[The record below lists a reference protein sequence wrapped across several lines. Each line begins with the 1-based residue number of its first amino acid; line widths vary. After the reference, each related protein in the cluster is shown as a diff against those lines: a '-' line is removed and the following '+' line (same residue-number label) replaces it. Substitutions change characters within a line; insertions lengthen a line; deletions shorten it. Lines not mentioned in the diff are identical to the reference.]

1 MGGFQFNGCGA
12 KDYFSKVKYVGE
24 QMCPNC
30 KKIAPFYLEKGNFK
44 VSVFWIPTVTLKERY
59 AIMCEKCKEGKWIE
73 DAEAYKILNG
83 NGYTPNEL
91 VSNSTETSLPKCPQ
105 CGAAVDGAFCGKC
118 GVKIEKT
125 EISNGN
131 AYTENTVSD
140 SLKKCICSKC
150 GSEVE
155 GAFCSKCGTKYSEP
169 ADSKCE
175 SKKICSK
182 CGSEVDG
189 AFCGICGTKYIS
201 TKETTIPIEEPP
213 EHKCSNCGAEVDGDF
228 CGKCGAKHLKNS
240 DVPIETDEQSK
251 DRAVPQQWEC
261 SLCGIKNPQE
271 SSKCS
276 LCGCEK

>member
-12 KDYFSKVKYVGE
+12 KDYFSKVKYLGE

-83 NGYTPNEL
+83 NGYTPNER
-91 VSNSTETSLPKCPQ
+91 VSNSAETSLPKCPQ
-105 CGAAVDGAFCGKC
+105 CGAAVDG
-118 GVKIEKT
+118 V
-125 EISNGN
+125 
-131 AYTENTVSD
+131 
-140 SLKKCICSKC
+140 
-150 GSEVE
+150 
-155 GAFCSKCGTKYSEP
+155 FCSKCGTKYSER
-169 ADSKCE
+169 ADNKCE

-213 EHKCSNCGAEVDGDF
+213 KLKCSNCDAEVDGDF
-228 CGKCGAKHLKNS
+228 CGKCGAKHLNNS

-251 DRAVPQQWEC
+251 DKTVPQQWEC
-261 SLCGIKNPQE
+261 SLCGTKNPQE